1 MVIPKALKPL
11 ERFLYVAIPG
21 VSNGALLYSTRDMG
35 LVVYL
40 YTDKARKLMAIA
52 EIPKF
57 SESLNVFF
65 WEQRWN
71 FDETTSMYHTNE
83 TSPKDKMRKG
93 HPVTPSPFIPLP
105 HHYVCYPTRALDKGI
120 LILWVCHPCYRFP
133 RESSIFRP
141 LVLASL

>member
-52 EIPKF
+52 EIPNLAKV
-57 SESLNVFF
+57 STFF
-65 WEQRWN
+65 WEQR
-71 FDETTSMYHTNE
+71 
-83 TSPKDKMRKG
+83 
-93 HPVTPSPFIPLP
+93 
-105 HHYVCYPTRALDKGI
+105 
-120 LILWVCHPCYRFP
+120 
-133 RESSIFRP
+133 
-141 LVLASL
+141 